1 METMRIDVHSHLLLS
16 NTVFF
21 TGIRRPPIFILYAL
35 ELATYQ
41 RIRREDYPTYSLV
54 LDLTNIL
61 YALDLPCYH
70 DGSDSFQNDSIQDFS
85 SKVNR
90 AVRDAK
96 AVVVVY
102 SDVLSTAF
110 HEDKRKRRNAQM
122 KFGEFSVVRVKNMME
137 ISKGK
142 FVPVTLTGRSSVSP
156 ELQGKRC
163 FDLHNYEQFLSTARG
178 SVNSVG
184 VQSKG
189 PQFSEF
195 AD

>member
-1 METMRIDVHSHLLLS
+1 M
-16 NTVFF
+16 FF

-41 RIRREDYPTYSLV
+41 KIRREDYPTYSLV

-70 DGSDSFQNDSIQDFS
+70 DGSDSFQNDSIEAFS
-85 SKVNR
+85 SKVSR

-96 AVVVVY
+96 AVVVVC
-102 SDVLSTAF
+102 SEVLTTAF
-110 HEDKRKRRNAQM
+110 HEAKRKRRNAQM
-122 KFGEFSVVRVKNMME
+122 KFGEFSVVRVKKVME
-137 ISKGK
+137 MFRGN
-142 FVPVTLTGRSSVSP
+142 FVPVILTGGSSVSP

-163 FDLHNYEQFLSTARG
+163 FDLHNYQQFLLTARG
-178 SVNSVG
+178 SVNSVS
-184 VQSKG
+184 VQSKD

-195 AD
+195 AELALELKQLLY